1 MNVDS
6 DQPPVEL
13 CGEKPAI
20 EQWHYISTGQ
30 TARISFTTS
39 DKTVGAQVSEKE
51 QEEEEEIVGRKCNQL
66 CFTYRAFASYG
77 LRYRTPG
84 RVHHPLAC
92 SASPRTTFSAR
103 QATAYRTS
111 CAATVSRTV
120 GPATIVTNCI
130 VSRE

>member
-39 DKTVGAQVSEKE
+39 DKTVGAQVSET
-51 QEEEEEIVGRKCNQL
+51 EEEKEE
-66 CFTYRAFASYG
+66 
-77 LRYRTPG
+77 
-84 RVHHPLAC
+84 
-92 SASPRTTFSAR
+92 
-103 QATAYRTS
+103 
-111 CAATVSRTV
+111 
-120 GPATIVTNCI
+120 
-130 VSRE
+130 E